1 MNIISQIDLKKHVL
15 YSPLMEKVIKK
26 HLEEKYHG
34 DDIEKMW
41 EKVQLQYAAFLKD
54 LPYLGGKK
62 NTHNGTGG
70 TYDCIMIFAYYEAP
84 DHTPDINE
92 LYEMNFLLNTLD
104 TIR

>member
-1 MNIISQIDLKKHVL
+1 MVT
-15 YSPLMEKVIKK
+15 
-26 HLEEKYHG
+26 
-34 DDIEKMW
+34 
-41 EKVQLQYAAFLKD
+41 KVQLQYAAFLKD

-70 TYDCIMIFAYYEAP
+70 KYDCIMILAYYEAP